1 MLPLVWYEIP
11 GSAIVAQKCPYKQS
25 WHERRA
31 SAPLGLKS
39 LLQVSNQVNSTLL
52 AWTNVWLYLKSGLQ
66 LWPNLVCTTQHPCEL
81 SASVTLKAGCNQ
93 LGWLH
98 RGQFVR
104 PRQPKAG
111 AGEVIAQSSSEATW
125 LPWLTWLSVI
135 RGLNWLLNSVNTF
148 LYIYLAKRLFVNEV
162 IVLHPHIICQ
172 SLLHWSC
179 EKHQNLSWRWNSALS
194 LFPMQDWCPVKSLRR
209 CSMRLSVFII

>member
-1 MLPLVWYEIP
+1 MLPLVWYEIH
-11 GSAIVAQKCPYKQS
+11 GSAIVEQKCPYKQS

-66 LWPNLVCTTQHPCEL
+66 LWPYLVCTTQHPCEL

-98 RGQFVR
+98 SGQFVR

-135 RGLNWLLNSVNTF
+135 RGLNWLLKSVNPFFIFTLPRDF
-148 LYIYLAKRLFVNEV
+148 
-162 IVLHPHIICQ
+162 
-172 SLLHWSC
+172 S
-179 EKHQNLSWRWNSALS
+179 
-194 LFPMQDWCPVKSLRR
+194 
-209 CSMRLSVFII
+209 SMK